1 MSSNS
6 QLNPGRR
13 RFFQTTGAG
22 AAVAATTAI
31 GLPMLAVP
39 RRASAAERLVVVSW
53 GGTYRTAVEEALV
66 RPFEKEYGISV
77 TLVDTPDL
85 AKVKAQVMT
94 KNVEWDVFDAVGPMA
109 MTGSKAGY
117 WEPLD
122 PALFDQ
128 KDLIAPMTKE
138 AVPFYGF
145 TGGIFWDAKK
155 YPEGKAPQTFAEYF
169 DVKKFPGKRTLRN
182 RASETLEIALLADG
196 VSPDKMYPLDVPRA
210 FKALERIKP
219 HIAKWVDQT
228 PQTTTLVETGEVDYS
243 YTYATRAKASQE
255 SGKPTQFS
263 FKQNLIGLEYLVV
276 LKGAPNKA
284 AAMKYVQFAMRP
296 DRQAALMNLHGNT
309 PASKKA
315 RGLMKPE
322 ISKWLSDPQNKN
334 NLLSNDAWWAD
345 HYDELTLK
353 FKEWVLS

>member
-1 MSSNS
+1 MSNQDQSKAN
-6 QLNPGRR
+6 RR
-13 RFFQTTGAG
+13 QFLQAAGTT
-22 AAVAATTAI
+22 AAAAAI
-31 GLPMLAVP
+31 GLPLLATP
-39 RRASAAERLVVVSW
+39 RKAAAAGKLVVVSW

-66 RPFEKEYGISV
+66 KPFEKEFGVSV

-94 KNVEWDVFDAVGPMA
+94 RNVEWDVFDAVGPMA

-122 PALFDQ
+122 PAMFDTA
-128 KDLIAPMTKE
+128 DLIAPMTKE

-145 TGGIFWDAKK
+145 TGGICWDGKRL
-155 YPEGKAPQTFAEYF
+155 PEGKAPQTFAEYF
-169 DVKKFPGKRTLRN
+169 DTKAFPGKRTLRN

-196 VSPDKMYPLDVPRA
+196 VPADKIYPLDVPRA

-228 PQTTTLVETGEVDYS
+228 PQTVTLVETGEVDFS

-263 FKQNLIGLEYLVV
+263 FKQNIIGLEYLVV
-276 LKGAPNKA
+276 LKNAPNKA
-284 AAMKYVQFAMRP
+284 NAMKYVQFAMRP
-296 DRQAALMNLHGNT
+296 DRQAALMDLHGNT

-322 ISKWLSDPQNKN
+322 VSKWLSDPANKN
-334 NLLSNDAWWAD
+334 NLVSNDAWWAD